1 MSFLVFAQ
9 FGESASVTRTFVS
22 VAAPLLVT
30 VSVKLAVPPAGTC
43 CTFGLFVMSML
54 AATQFLTASPVPPAA
69 ALVDRLAGRAG
80 PVDRLTDWPDTL
92 NVLVAVTVLVPF
104 TFDVITTVQL
114 GAAAV

>member
-9 FGESASVTRTFVS
+9 FGERASVTRTFVS

-69 ALVDRLAGRAG
+69 ALVDRL
-80 PVDRLTDWPDTL
+80 TDWPDTL

-104 TFDVITTVQL
+104 TFEVITTVQL